1 MKKFAIILAIRNL
14 KGFGITFKEDD
25 RGKINALIFNQP
37 NGNFRAEKKNWW
49 CSSFHTCE
57 LLNCLPADQAGRVV

>member
-37 NGNFRAEKKNWW
+37 NGNFRAEKKN
-49 CSSFHTCE
+49 
-57 LLNCLPADQAGRVV
+57 